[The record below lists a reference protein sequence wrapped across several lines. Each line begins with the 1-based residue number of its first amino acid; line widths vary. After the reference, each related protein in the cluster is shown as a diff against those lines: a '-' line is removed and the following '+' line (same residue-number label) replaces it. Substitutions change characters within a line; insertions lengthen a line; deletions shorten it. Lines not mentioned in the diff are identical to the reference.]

1 LFGVALAILLI
12 GGIGSAMSGK
22 PDIGLNAANDEYG
35 GNVEGI
41 ANLIFSDYLFAF
53 QATAAL
59 LITAGLGAVILTHRE
74 AWKPKATQKELSVAR
89 FMVGA
94 GHPGNKPNPGVYAR
108 HNAVNTPAILPDGS
122 LALDSVP
129 EPVRTRDDSLI
140 VDHRVV
146 STVVELVESED
157 QN

>member
-1 LFGVALAILLI
+1 VALAVLLA
-12 GGIGSAMSGK
+12 GGIGTALTDKG
-22 PDIGLNAANDEYG
+22 DVGLDAANQEFG

-41 ANLIFSDYLFAF
+41 ANLIFSDFLFAF

-74 AWKPKATQKELSVAR
+74 AWKPKVTQKELSVAR

-122 LALDSVP
+122 LSLDSVP
-129 EPVRTRDDSLI
+129 EPVRSRDDSLI
-140 VDHRVV
+140 IDHRVV
-146 STVVELVESED
+146 STVVELVEGED